1 MDSLTIIE
9 TKDELVTKLKEEIE
23 RRAKNAIEDHNE
35 FRVGLSGGS
44 LVQYVS
50 DVMSR
55 SVTGLE
61 KWKIFFCDERFVEES
76 QSDSTYGCY
85 KRALL
90 DGQIFLKEEQFVKI
104 DIKLSLDDCARDYER
119 RILKEFNCSDSQM
132 PKFDLLILGMGPD
145 GHTCSLFP
153 EHNLLKETKR
163 LIAAI
168 DDSPKPPSQR
178 ITMTLPLINNASCC
192 LFVIT
197 GESKAVAVK
206 QIISESSD
214 TPYPVQLVKPVKG
227 DLLWIVDITAAKF
240 IKK

>member
-9 TKDELVTKLKEEIE
+9 SKDELVTKLKEEIE
-23 RRAKNAIEDHNE
+23 KRAKDAIEDHNE
-35 FRVGLSGGS
+35 FRIGLSGGS

-50 DVMSR
+50 DVMSCA
-55 SVTGLE
+55 VTGVE
-61 KWKIFFCDERFVEES
+61 NWKIFFCDERFVEES
-76 QSDSTYGCY
+76 QRDSTYGCY
-85 KRALL
+85 KRALP
-90 DGQIFLKEEQFVKI
+90 DGQTFLKEEQFVKI
-104 DIKLSLDDCARDYER
+104 DTKLSLDDCARDYER
-119 RILKEFNCSDSQM
+119 RILKEFNCSDNQM

-153 EHNLLKETKR
+153 EHSLLKETKR

-197 GESKAVAVK
+197 GESKAAAVK
-206 QIISESSD
+206 QIFSESSD
-214 TPYPVQLVKPVKG
+214 TPFPVQLVKPVKG
-227 DLLWIVDITAAKF
+227 DLLWIVDTSAAKV